1 MENESDK
8 LERIVASDEAPLV
21 RPVYPTVPYN
31 SYGYGYGEEQEGIHL
46 RDIWRVVQKRKWLI
60 LSIAVVVTI
69 IVTIEAYRTK
79 PTYTASAIVELGKE
93 NTTMVKSGT
102 GDVVIQ
108 TDDSD
113 PYNPEISIKTKMI
126 RLTSEP
132 LLESVVVGLRLDQN
146 PKFIDGGKN
155 SVWEALQ
162 AMRNRFG
169 KQQSEPP
176 SSGIIE
182 PVNSGSDGGLIRSPD
197 EIERLAPFVSI
208 LSRNLE
214 VEQIKDSRVLK
225 ITFSHTEPAI
235 AASVANG
242 IAQNFIESNFQ
253 NKTQKFTSASQWLD
267 TTTRELKA
275 RVERAEQDLA
285 NYSRA
290 HNIFSTDGKET
301 LTTDKLAR
309 LHDQTTRAET
319 DRILRQ
325 SLYEEVK
332 AGRVSELPAA
342 FSDPKISSL
351 QSKLE
356 ELQAN
361 ADKLG
366 IKYGPDN
373 PVVIEIKQQIATT
386 RSQLEDAR
394 RALEDKLKGEYSV
407 ASRDEQSL
415 KVALA
420 QAKNEAVQ
428 QNQDAIQYN
437 ILKQEVDTAKSL
449 YTEFLQKTH
458 QAKAE
463 VAQQHNNLQL
473 IQPARIP
480 KTPAGPG
487 RLRTILFGF
496 LLSVAAGVGLAFFL
510 EYLDSSI
517 RTVEDVGRYVQ
528 LPALGVIPAI
538 SGKGLKR
545 VRGNGRKQKL
555 AAGNGA
561 EGAIQKV
568 SSAGDR
574 KIIINERSSA
584 AEAYRVLRT
593 SMLLSTPG
601 KPPKTILITSGQ
613 PGEGKTTTAVNTAIS
628 FAQLGASV
636 LIIDCDLRRPVT
648 HRLFGIDPEV
658 GLSTYL
664 CDESDIDGYIQRLQ
678 IPNLSLMPCG
688 HIPPNPAEL
697 LSSERMKSM
706 LAILS
711 QRYDHILVDSPPLIG
726 VADALILS
734 TLVDGVI
741 LVVHG
746 GKSTRALARR
756 ARQELVNVGAKIFGV
771 VLNNLDLKDAGYDN
785 YNYYQNHLRER
796 DESNN

>member
-1 MENESDK
+1 
-8 LERIVASDEAPLV
+8 
-21 RPVYPTVPYN
+21 
-31 SYGYGYGEEQEGIHL
+31 
-46 RDIWRVVQKRKWLI
+46 
-60 LSIAVVVTI
+60 
-69 IVTIEAYRTK
+69 
-79 PTYTASAIVELGKE
+79 
-93 NTTMVKSGT
+93 
-102 GDVVIQ
+102 
-108 TDDSD
+108 
-113 PYNPEISIKTKMI
+113 
-126 RLTSEP
+126 
-132 LLESVVVGLRLDQN
+132 
-146 PKFIDGGKN
+146 
-155 SVWEALQ
+155 
-162 AMRNRFG
+162 
-169 KQQSEPP
+169 
-176 SSGIIE
+176 
-182 PVNSGSDGGLIRSPD
+182 
-197 EIERLAPFVSI
+197 
-208 LSRNLE
+208 
-214 VEQIKDSRVLK
+214 
-225 ITFSHTEPAI
+225 
-235 AASVANG
+235 
-242 IAQNFIESNFQ
+242 
-253 NKTQKFTSASQWLD
+253 
-267 TTTRELKA
+267 
-275 RVERAEQDLA
+275 
-285 NYSRA
+285 
-290 HNIFSTDGKET
+290 
-301 LTTDKLAR
+301 
-309 LHDQTTRAET
+309 
-319 DRILRQ
+319 
-325 SLYEEVK
+325 
-332 AGRVSELPAA
+332 
-342 FSDPKISSL
+342 
-351 QSKLE
+351 
-356 ELQAN
+356 
-361 ADKLG
+361 
-366 IKYGPDN
+366 
-373 PVVIEIKQQIATT
+373 
-386 RSQLEDAR
+386 
-394 RALEDKLKGEYSV
+394 
-407 ASRDEQSL
+407 
-415 KVALA
+415 
-420 QAKNEAVQ
+420 
-428 QNQDAIQYN
+428 
-437 ILKQEVDTAKSL
+437 
-449 YTEFLQKTH
+449 
-458 QAKAE
+458 
-463 VAQQHNNLQL
+463 
-473 IQPARIP
+473 
-480 KTPAGPG
+480 
-487 RLRTILFGF
+487 
-496 LLSVAAGVGLAFFL
+496 VAAGVGLAFFL